1 MDQNDLDPTRSDD
14 RDHALEDEFW
24 GHEPTRRF
32 ERPAREP
39 RPTRL
44 ARAARSARDPRPA
57 ETVVP
62 ANDPAADPFRD
73 RVTDRLNDTVPPD
86 LVTPCPRPP
95 VDPLLRRA
103 GLLALAIGLLVP
115 VALSI
120 RGGAA
125 SGVATGSATVAY
137 GSAPGVTDTAAPA
150 SADTID
156 YPMVGPLES
165 TDLPTI
171 TPPGDAN
178 DTPDEAQSTPPAR
191 TERAQ
196 ATVSCASRYDVR
208 SGDSW
213 SLIASRAS
221 VTLDRLLAA
230 NSATVSTVLL
240 VGAQICL
247 PPEAKVSALTAAGSA
262 GTTGSKTSVSAPAT
276 TWAPPPTNTYSREQV
291 IRIIREEWP
300 DALED
305 TAIMIA
311 DRESHLNPSAQN
323 WCCVGLFQIYWDVH
337 DGWLAALGITNRSQM
352 FDPRTSARAGYALY
366 LRSNSFRPWGL

>member
-1 MDQNDLDPTRSDD
+1 MDQNDDDPTRIT
-14 RDHALEDEFW
+14 DHDLEDEFW
-24 GHEPTRRF
+24 GHEPSARSERASRAP
-32 ERPAREP
+32 RPARSL
-39 RPTRL
+39 RR
-44 ARAARSARDPRPA
+44 ARTTAPVAVEAPSDAPI
-57 ETVVP
+57 VP
-62 ANDPAADPFRD
+62 G
-73 RVTDRLNDTVPPD
+73 
-86 LVTPCPRPP
+86 PRPP
-95 VDPLLRRA
+95 IDPLLRKA

-115 VALSI
+115 VALSV
-120 RGGAA
+120 RGGGA
-125 SGVATGSATVAY
+125 SVPSGGATVAY
-137 GSAPGVTDTAAPA
+137 GSAPGATDTAAPA

-171 TPPGDAN
+171 TPPGDTN
-178 DTPDEAQSTPPAR
+178 DTSDEGQSTPPAR
-191 TERAQ
+191 TERTQ

-240 VGAQICL
+240 VGARICL

-262 GTTGSKTSVSAPAT
+262 GTTATKTSVSAPPT
-276 TWAPPPTNTYSREQV
+276 TLAPPPANTYSREQV